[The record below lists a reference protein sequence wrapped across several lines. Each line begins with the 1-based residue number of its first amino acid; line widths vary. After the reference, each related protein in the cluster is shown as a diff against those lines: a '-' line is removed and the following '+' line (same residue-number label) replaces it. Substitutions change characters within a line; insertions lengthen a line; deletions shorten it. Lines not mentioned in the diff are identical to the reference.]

1 MKSLIVAGGGVAGIY
16 ASILIKKA
24 CPGLSL
30 TVLEANDKT
39 LRKLLATGNGRCN
52 LSNRQMN
59 SLFYEGTDL
68 TQVEEI
74 VSKFD
79 IVDALKQLGIQTKW
93 LNDLLYPRS
102 EQAKTVRDVLMAHV
116 EKLGIKVLTQTA
128 ILSIAYHRH
137 TYHITTDKQTFKS
150 DGLILTM
157 GTVAGGLSYGCDR
170 AFILSPLYLNIRDY
184 EPMLTKMVTKENLK
198 SLKGTR
204 VKGRITLKKDDHTL
218 AVEDGELL
226 FTNYGVSGIAV
237 MNLSRDYVPG
247 CTLHIDMMPDITLSE
262 LKEMIISSPLDEPLT
277 GLLPGELTKYFIKHH
292 FDYPIIKNMTLHI
305 VELKGASDAQVMK
318 GGITLNQLNDHLEF
332 KNYPHLYAA
341 GEILDVTGL
350 CGGYNLHFAFASA
363 ARVAEGII
371 DELKEDVT

>member
-1 MKSLIVAGGGVAGIY
+1 
-16 ASILIKKA
+16 
-24 CPGLSL
+24 
-30 TVLEANDKT
+30 
-39 LRKLLATGNGRCN
+39 
-52 LSNRQMN
+52 
-59 SLFYEGTDL
+59 
-68 TQVEEI
+68 
-74 VSKFD
+74 
-79 IVDALKQLGIQTKW
+79 VDALKQLGIQTKW

-116 EKLGIKVLTQTA
+116 EKLGIKVLTQTP

-170 AFILSPLYLNIRDY
+170 AFVLSPLYLNIRDY